1 MLSIRNSKPLTKTS
15 LQPLQEEDE
24 ATLLRRR
31 MEEEINEIK
40 KSIK

>member
-1 MLSIRNSKPLTKTS
+1 MRSNTKFMGKPS
-15 LQPLQEEDE
+15 QQPLQEEDE

-31 MEEEINEIK
+31 MDEEINEIK